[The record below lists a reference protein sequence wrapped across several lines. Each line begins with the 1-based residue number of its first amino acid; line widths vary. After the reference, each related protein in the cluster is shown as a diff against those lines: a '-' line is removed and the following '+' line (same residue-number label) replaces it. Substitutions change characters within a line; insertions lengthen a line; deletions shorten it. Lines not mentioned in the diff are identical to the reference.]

1 MPETYTVKQGDYL
14 AKIATDHGFAEWKWI
29 WDHARNKALKDK
41 RKDSNIL
48 FPGDEVYIPDKD
60 DKEVPAV
67 VDKKHRFQV
76 KRVNLKLI
84 VVLDEMF
91 KRPMATV
98 NYQLVVNN
106 QTIAKKTDGAGKL
119 EVEIPPGTTDAQLI
133 IRYADTPADGL
144 TIPLKVGHLNPVE
157 EHSGQAQRLSNL
169 GYFPGPFPEKNREEN
184 DKIFRSAVQEF
195 QCDHRL
201 VVDGDCGPRT
211 QGKLVEVHGC

>member
-1 MPETYTVKQGDYL
+1 MDLGPR
-14 AKIATDHGFAEWKWI
+14 
-29 WDHARNKALKDK
+29 RNKALKDK